1 MQPMQMTILEFLL
14 MLLIAGIC
22 GGIGQ
27 ALVGFSRGGC
37 LGSIGLGFI
46 GALLGTWVARQFGLP
61 EMMAINIGGH
71 SFPIVWSIVGAL
83 LFAALLALVSRAGRR
98 IE

>member
-1 MQPMQMTILEFLL
+1 MPTMQMTIVEFLL

-37 LGSIGLGFI
+37 LGSIALGFM
-46 GALLGTWVARQFGLP
+46 GALLGTWVARYFGLP
-61 EMMAINIGGH
+61 EMMSVNIGGH
-71 SFPIVWSIVGAL
+71 PFPIVWSIAGAL
-83 LFAALLALVSRAGRR
+83 LFAALLAMISRPGGKG
-98 IE
+98 